1 MYTLRSLLAPMRE
14 SRTRGVV
21 WWKSVSG
28 INVLAT
34 QWSIATASLV
44 IDWLKDTTF
53 EIGTS

>member
-1 MYTLRSLLAPMRE
+1 MRE